1 MDIVHQPL
9 VALSKLA
16 ADLDL
21 KMVRMDLEE
30 LFNLA
35 FCSAIL
41 SDYSE
46 QDRVSLYRSYTA
58 LRGLLDQL
66 ELDFRQEKA

>member
-1 MDIVHQPL
+1 MDIAHQPL
-9 VALSKLA
+9 VALPELA
-16 ADLDL
+16 AELDM

-41 SDYSE
+41 SDYTVE
-46 QDRVSLYRSYTA
+46 DRVSLYRSYTA
-58 LRGLLDQL
+58 LQGLLDQL